1 MIYHSQ
7 KWHHMGLD
15 AKKSVFGVSE
25 QERRRPAYPSSL
37 ISAFVICFLERI
49 ISKLATCKVLYIWL
63 VSVAEETGL
72 SLSLS
77 ETQKTVFVAL

>member
-1 MIYHSQ
+1 
-7 KWHHMGLD
+7 MGLD

-25 QERRRPAYPSSL
+25 QERRRPAYLRSL